1 MDFQCSDGH
10 SMLLKY
16 VTSYVTKM
24 KDHNILKGLMVF
36 LACFKSF
43 LFSS

>member
-1 MDFQCSDGH
+1 MDFQSSDGH

-24 KDHNILKGLMVF
+24 KDHSMAKGLKFVP
-36 LACFKSF
+36 
-43 LFSS
+43 

>member
-10 SMLLKY
+10 SML
-16 VTSYVTKM
+16 VTGYVTKM

-36 LACFKSF
+36 FACFKSF